1 MESIREEIDNVKG
14 RKIIRIIKTVT
25 QIDYTIISDQESKW
39 DLRDSGFNRIDINNL
54 PELINLPILP
64 IDIKK
69 RKYLAE
75 SIGLTEIPIP
85 MYEAFNNLNGLFDEY
100 FNEESDKQ
108 INILEIIKLDENS
121 L

>member
-1 MESIREEIDNVKG
+1 MESIREEIDNIKG
-14 RKIIRIIKTVT
+14 RKIIRVIKTVT
-25 QIDYTIISDQESKW
+25 KIDYTIISEQESKW
-39 DLRDSGFNRIDINNL
+39 DLRDSEFNQIKINDL
-54 PELINLPILP
+54 PELLNLSDLP

-100 FNEESDKQ
+100 FKEEDKQ